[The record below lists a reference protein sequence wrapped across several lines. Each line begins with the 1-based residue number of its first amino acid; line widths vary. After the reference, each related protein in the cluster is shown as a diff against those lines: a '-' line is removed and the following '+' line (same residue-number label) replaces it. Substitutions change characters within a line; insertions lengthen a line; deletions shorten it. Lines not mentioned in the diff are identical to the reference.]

1 MNIVLPVLLGV
12 AAAAA
17 AAAVAVAVL
26 VWRRRRR
33 YGNIRRRWTEMSGT
47 FGT

>member
-12 AAAAA
+12 AAAA

>member
-17 AAAVAVAVL
+17 AAVAVAVL
-26 VWRRRRR
+26 VWRRTRR